1 MSEQDVIDEI
11 GAELSAGNFEKA
23 LKLSQAA
30 ELEGHTS
37 WYTKYSQ
44 GVCYRWLGHFEKAID
59 AYHASLALDPVDP
72 MIVESALSIAFQQAG
87 QLGPAALANDR
98 IVKTLRQ
105 HLSYFSKSET
115 LLSFENFEK
124 YKQLSAALM
133 SGGNTYS
140 MMSNEH
146 PTLEQYFLIKAMH
159 SHFDA
164 LGVETDLTQTQ
175 FYMVCKQIDEDPEQN
190 IDVSSEAFRQHWS
203 IKLKYEN
210 LEYCQALLNS
220 ISSLLN
226 LKELEEAKSYLQTA
240 KAIMDSDHSKWDYLL
255 HLEQRL
261 IDETP
266 H

>member
-72 MIVESALSIAFQQAG
+72 IIVESALSIAFQQAG
-87 QLGPAALANDR
+87 QLGLAALANDR
-98 IVKTLRQ
+98 VVKNLR
-105 HLSYFSKSET
+105 LNLGYFAKSET
-115 LLSFENFEK
+115 LLDLEKFEK
-124 YKQLSAALM
+124 YKQLSLALT
-133 SGGNTYS
+133 SAGTTYS
-140 MMSNEH
+140 IMANEY
-146 PTLEQYFLIKAMH
+146 PVLKQYFLMKSMH

-164 LGVETDLTQTQ
+164 LGVEIDLTQTQ

-190 IDVSSEAFRQHWS
+190 IDVSSEEFRQHWS

-210 LEYCQALLNS
+210 LEYCQALLNV

-226 LKELEEAKSYLQTA
+226 LKEPEDAKSYLQTA
-240 KAIMDSDHSKWDYLL
+240 KVIIDSDHSKWDYLL

>member
-1 MSEQDVIDEI
+1 
-11 GAELSAGNFEKA
+11 
-23 LKLSQAA
+23 
-30 ELEGHTS
+30 
-37 WYTKYSQ
+37 
-44 GVCYRWLGHFEKAID
+44 
-59 AYHASLALDPVDP
+59 

-105 HLSYFSKSET
+105 HLSYFGKSET

-175 FYMVCKQIDEDPEQN
+175 FYMVYQQIDEDQSKTLTFQVRRFDN
-190 IDVSSEAFRQHWS
+190 IGR
-203 IKLKYEN
+203 
-210 LEYCQALLNS
+210 
-220 ISSLLN
+220 
-226 LKELEEAKSYLQTA
+226 
-240 KAIMDSDHSKWDYLL
+240 
-255 HLEQRL
+255 
-261 IDETP
+261 
-266 H
+266 